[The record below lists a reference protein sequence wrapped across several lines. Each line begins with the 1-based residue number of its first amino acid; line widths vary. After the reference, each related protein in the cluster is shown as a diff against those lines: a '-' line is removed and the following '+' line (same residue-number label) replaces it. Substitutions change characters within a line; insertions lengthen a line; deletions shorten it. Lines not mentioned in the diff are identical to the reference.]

1 MLMRGNFA
9 SARSAF
15 SAQGIAVTL
24 VLLWILVGTQPGQA
38 SAAWKLAEVPAVAPT
53 NRWVNPEKS
62 LTYELDAPSLR
73 AQLPPAPQEF
83 APASQTPVVISLPMP
98 DGSFA
103 RFRVSESPVMAAE
116 LAAKFP
122 EIKTYAGQGLDDASA
137 TVRFDVTPA
146 GVHAQILSPQG
157 ASYIDP
163 EGRGGARRHVAYF
176 KRDYRR
182 EAGDFRCFTQEAAG
196 VFQPAAAITPAASG
210 ATLRTYRL
218 AVAATGEYTQFHG
231 GTVAAGLAAIVTAVN
246 RVNGIFESELA
257 IRLVLV
263 ANNDRLV
270 FTNAATDPYSNNDL
284 NAMLTQNQATI
295 DSVIGGTNYDVGH
308 VFCTA
313 DGGLTGLAGA
323 ACFDGVKARSVTGL
337 PAPTGDPFYIDY
349 VAHELGHQFGALH
362 SFNGTGGICNGQRS
376 EAQAFEPGSGS
387 TLMSYAGICDAD
399 DLQAHSD
406 PYFHSASYD
415 AIQFYV
421 TVGFGKDCPV
431 STPTGNNPPVV
442 SVGSVT
448 NFNIPKGTP
457 FTLTAFGSDPDGDA
471 LTYCWEERDRG
482 PAQVLSSADN
492 GSSPLFR
499 SYAPTTN
506 ASRTF
511 PNLANLLNNTTNL
524 GEKLPTTSR
533 TNKFRVTARD
543 NRAGGGGVNAANML
557 VTVSA
562 SAGPFVVTSPN
573 TSVNWSGTRLVTW
586 NVAGTTASPINAATV
601 DILLS
606 TNGGWDFPIVL
617 AAATPNDGFHYV
629 ILPNLGTTQAR
640 IKIQA
645 TGNIF
650 FDVSDMNFTITRQN
664 PLSFAL
670 PQELALLSGG
680 CPGEMFTVEFAV
692 INSGPAPLGPVVA
705 TLLAT
710 NGVIPLVGPQNLG
723 LIPTGGMPVGATF
736 NLLATGPCGGS
747 VQAVWRLEDGT
758 NPPVHIA
765 HTLALGTLIGSQP
778 SYPSPASIT
787 IPARNE
793 ASPYPSVISVS
804 GVTGVIASLR
814 VAINNLG
821 HANPDD
827 LDILLVGPGGQAV
840 LLMSDCG
847 GSADLRGV
855 TLVFDDAATNSL
867 PDNAQIVSGE
877 YRPSNFGGGDT
888 FSAPAPAGPYVTNL
902 SVFAGASPNGAWS
915 LYVMDDANNNAGG
928 ITNGWRLELTM
939 QPVLECCTNATPP
952 SLSMADASVVE
963 GNFGTTNAQ
972 FIVTLSR
979 PVGQSVSVNYTT
991 ASGSALASLD
1001 FVTTN
1006 GLLQFSPGQT
1016 NRSIAVAVLG
1026 DLLFEGNENFNMLLS
1041 NPVNAILS
1049 RSNAVGTIVDDEI
1062 RVAVSTGAGAQ
1073 LQFNSVA
1080 GRTYRVEWTQDLPA
1094 TNGWSI
1100 LPGAASL
1107 PGSGGL
1113 LQITDTNAPT
1123 QPQRFYRIR
1132 DLNSN

>member
-1 MLMRGNFA
+1 MLMRGKYA

-15 SAQGIAVTL
+15 SAHGIAVAL
-24 VLLWILVGTQPGQA
+24 VLLGILVGTQPGQA
-38 SAAWKLAEVPAVAPT
+38 SAAWKLAEVPAGAPT

-73 AQLPPAPQEF
+73 AQLPPTPQEF
-83 APASQTPVVISLPMP
+83 APASQTAVVISLPMP
-98 DGSFA
+98 DGSLA

-137 TVRFDVTPA
+137 TVRFDVTSA
-146 GVHAQILSPQG
+146 GLHAQILSPQG

-163 EGRGGARRHVAYF
+163 ERRGDARRHVAYF

-182 EAGDFRCFTQEAAG
+182 AAGDFRCFTQEAAG
-196 VFQPAAAITPAASG
+196 LFQPAAVITPAASG

-284 NAMLTQNQATI
+284 NAMLTQNQAAI

-323 ACFDGVKARSVTGL
+323 ACFDGVKARGVTGL

-349 VAHELGHQFGALH
+349 VAHEIGHAFGALH

-406 PYFHSASYD
+406 AYFHSASYD

-421 TVGFGKDCPV
+421 TVGFGKDCPA

-442 SVGSVT
+442 SVGAVT

-457 FTLTAFGSDPDGDA
+457 FTLTASGSDPDGDA

-543 NRAGGGGVNAANML
+543 NRAGGGGVSAANMQ

-573 TSVNWSGTRLVTW
+573 TAVTWFGQRTVTW
-586 NVAGTTASPINAATV
+586 NVASTTTAPISATNV
-601 DILLS
+601 NILLS
-606 TNGGWDFPIVL
+606 TDGGFTFPIVL
-617 AAATPNDGFHYV
+617 ATNTPNDGSETV
-629 ILPNLGTTQAR
+629 TLPPLPTLTAR
-640 IKIQA
+640 IKVQPV
-645 TGNIF
+645 GNIF
-650 FDVSDMNFTITRQN
+650 FDLSDANFTIAPPVISIAATDASAAETGPDAGVFTVNRTGATTN
-664 PLSFAL
+664 SLLVSYSVSGTATSGADFTPLSGNMTIQTGSPSATIMVM
-670 PQELALLSGG
+670 PVDDYLAE
-680 CPGEMFTVEFAV
+680 PGETIV
-692 INSGPAPLGPVVA
+692 I
-705 TLLAT
+705 TLAT
-710 NGVIPLVGPQNLG
+710 NAAYAINAASNNATVTILDNDAAMLSIADAAVIEGNS
-723 LIPTGGMPVGATF
+723 GATNALF
-736 NLLATGPCGGS
+736 N
-747 VQAVWRLEDGT
+747 
-758 NPPVHIA
+758 
-765 HTLALGTLIGSQP
+765 
-778 SYPSPASIT
+778 
-787 IPARNE
+787 
-793 ASPYPSVISVS
+793 
-804 GVTGVIASLR
+804 
-814 VAINNLG
+814 
-821 HANPDD
+821 
-827 LDILLVGPGGQAV
+827 
-840 LLMSDCG
+840 
-847 GSADLRGV
+847 
-855 TLVFDDAATNSL
+855 
-867 PDNAQIVSGE
+867 
-877 YRPSNFGGGDT
+877 
-888 FSAPAPAGPYVTNL
+888 
-902 SVFAGASPNGAWS
+902 
-915 LYVMDDANNNAGG
+915 
-928 ITNGWRLELTM
+928 
-939 QPVLECCTNATPP
+939 
-952 SLSMADASVVE
+952 
-963 GNFGTTNAQ
+963 
-972 FIVTLSR
+972 VTLSL
-979 PVGQSVSVNYTT
+979 PSSLMVAVNYTT
-991 ASGSALASLD
+991 ANGSALAGLD
-1001 FVTTN
+1001 FAATN

-1016 NRSIAVAVLG
+1016 NRSIAVTVLG
-1026 DLLFEGNENFNMLLS
+1026 DLLFEGNENFNVLLS

-1080 GRTYRVEWTQDLPA
+1080 GRNYRVEWTQDLPA

-1100 LPGAASL
+1100 LPGAAAL

-1132 DLNSN
+1132 DLNGD